1 MFLPRRVSST
11 LVVLAIAVVLSGCS
25 VFGVTDEEPAS
36 VRIGDIF
43 DGSRKLTRKADQ
55 SRLLI
60 PTGEVTFGVTE
71 PLDRVGWDEWIGTEA
86 RVPVDGAEIIA
97 VTWKRKGVFTTDVA
111 DAMTAGA
118 APKDPI
124 KLWVVADGGRYEVE
138 DVGTLGG
145 PGERDFVYV
154 GVPVDAEL
162 ALEVEYDGVKQLLD
176 PRTGK
181 VVSGQA
187 VGLYDD
193 SLRAGDE
200 APGGTSCGEQ
210 KTRSGRWETVFGC
223 SVESIWSLPYAAGRG
238 WAAKGE
244 SWLILTAQTD
254 LVRAQWTAGPRRYA
268 TYTANP
274 TRWQVALDGAGPIA
288 TLGTYQKGDTTRRQL
303 VFKGAAAG
311 GHRVRFTVSYS
322 LKVHAARN
330 TGGTHPKTGIQTM
343 VREVAIAG

>member
-1 MFLPRRVSST
+1 MFLPRRVSSS
-11 LVVLAIAVVLSGCS
+11 LVVLAIGLGLTGCS
-25 VFGVTDEEPAS
+25 VLGVADEEPAS

-43 DGSRKLTRKADQ
+43 DGSLKLTRQVDESK
-55 SRLLI
+55 LLI

-71 PLDRVGWDEWIGTEA
+71 PLDRVGWDEWIGTEV

-97 VTWKRKGVFTTDVA
+97 VTWKRKRVFTADVA
-111 DAMTAGA
+111 DAMTADGP
-118 APKDPI
+118 PKDPI
-124 KLWVVADGGRYEVE
+124 RLWVVADGGRYEVE

-145 PGERDFVYV
+145 SGERNFVYV

-162 ALEVEYDGVKQLLD
+162 ALEVEYDGVRQSVD

-181 VVSGQA
+181 VASGQA

-200 APGGTSCGEQ
+200 AAGGTTCGEQ
-210 KTRSGRWETVFGC
+210 KTRSGRWETTFSC
-223 SVESIWSLPYAAGRG
+223 SVESIRSLPYAASRG

-244 SWLILTAQTD
+244 SWLIVTARTE

-268 TYTANP
+268 TYTARP

-288 TLGTYQKGDTTRRQL
+288 TLGTYQKGDTTRKQL
-303 VFKGAAAG
+303 VFEGAAVG
-311 GHRVRFTVSYS
+311 GHRVRFTVSYA
-322 LKVHAARN
+322 LAVHAARN
-330 TGGTHPKTGIQTM
+330 TGGTHPKTGTQKM
-343 VREVAIAG
+343 VREVALAG